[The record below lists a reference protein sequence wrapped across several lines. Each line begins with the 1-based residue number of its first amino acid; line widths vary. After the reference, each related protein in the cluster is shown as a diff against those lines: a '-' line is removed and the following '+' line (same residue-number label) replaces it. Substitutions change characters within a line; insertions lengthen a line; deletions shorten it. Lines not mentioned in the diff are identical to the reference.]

1 LTSFRLIGPGRAG
14 RSLAIALSN
23 AGWGLAGALGRQ
35 DDLRSAAQG
44 VDALV
49 IATPDGGVAPVSA
62 SVEPSPTTVVLHL
75 AGSLGLDV
83 LAPHPRRA
91 SVHPLV
97 ALPEPRSGAAR
108 LLAGGFFAVAGD
120 PLALDLV
127 AALGGQPLTVPD
139 EARPAYHAAACLAAN
154 HVVAL
159 LGQVERV
166 AATAGVPLAAFVA
179 LARGA
184 VDDVAA
190 VGPALALTGPVAR
203 GDRVTV
209 ERHRAVLD
217 PAERPAYDALVELAE
232 RLVQERNAP
241 ERGEEAAPVADR
253 PSDERAATV
262 GAAPSTPTSV
272 FEKDPAACR

>member
-14 RSLAIALSN
+14 RSLAIALSK
-23 AGWGLAGALGRQ
+23 AGWGLAGMLGRH
-35 DDLRSAAQG
+35 DDLRSAARG

-49 IATPDGGVAPVSA
+49 IATPDGVVAPVSA
-62 SVEPSPTTVVLHL
+62 AVDSSPTTVVLHL

-97 ALPEPRSGAAR
+97 TLPEPRSGADR
-108 LLAGGFFAVAGD
+108 LLAGGYFAVAGD
-120 PLALDLV
+120 PLAHELV
-127 AALGGQPLTVPD
+127 ASLGGRPLTVPD
-139 EARPAYHAAACLAAN
+139 DARVAYHAAACLAAN

-166 AATAGVPLAAFVA
+166 AATVGVPLEAFLA

-190 VGPALALTGPVAR
+190 DGPARALTGPAAR
-203 GDRVTV
+203 GDLATI

-217 PAERPAYDALVELAE
+217 PAERPAYDALVELAQ
-232 RLVQERNAP
+232 RLA
-241 ERGEEAAPVADR
+241 G
-253 PSDERAATV
+253 ERAR
-262 GAAPSTPTSV
+262 GAAKPSAVERVPCT
-272 FEKDPAACR
+272 

>member
-1 LTSFRLIGPGRAG
+1 
-14 RSLAIALSN
+14 LSD
-23 AGWGLAGALGRQ
+23 AGWGLVGMLGRE
-35 DDLRSAAQG
+35 DDLRPAAHG

-49 IATPDGGVAPVSA
+49 IATPDGVVAPVSA
-62 SVEPSPTTVVLHL
+62 AVDPSPTTVVVHL

-97 ALPEPRSGAAR
+97 TLPEPRSGAAR
-108 LLAGGFFAVAGD
+108 LLAGGFFAVTGD
-120 PLALDLV
+120 PLARELV
-127 AALGGQPLTVPD
+127 STLGGQALTVPD
-139 EARPAYHAAACLAAN
+139 DARAAYHAAASLASN

-166 AATAGVPLAAFVA
+166 AATAGVPLAAFIG

-190 VGPALALTGPVAR
+190 VGPARALTGPVAR

-209 ERHRAVLD
+209 ERHRAILD
-217 PAERPAYDALVELAE
+217 PTERPAYDALVELAQ
-232 RLVQERNAP
+232 RLVEERFAP
-241 ERGEEAAPVADR
+241 GGGEEAAP
-253 PSDERAATV
+253 AA
-262 GAAPSTPTSV
+262 GRRSEEMAASAGPAPSTTASV
-272 FEKDPAACR
+272 SEKDQAACR

>member
-1 LTSFRLIGPGRAG
+1 MTSFRVIGPGRAG

-23 AGWGLAGALGRQ
+23 AGWGLAGMLGRH
-35 DDLRSAAQG
+35 DDLRSAAHG

-49 IATPDGGVAPVSA
+49 IATPDGDVAAVSA
-62 SVEPSPTTVVLHL
+62 AVDPSPTAVVLHL
-75 AGSLGLDV
+75 AGSLGLDA

-97 ALPEPRSGAAR
+97 TLPEPEVGAVR
-108 LLAGGFFAVAGD
+108 LRAGGFFAVAGD

-127 AALGGQPLTVPD
+127 AALGGQPLAVPD
-139 EARPAYHAAACLAAN
+139 DARAAYHAAACLAAN

-166 AATAGVPLAAFVA
+166 AAQAGVPVAAFVE

-190 VGPALALTGPVAR
+190 VGPARALTGPVAR
-203 GDRVTV
+203 GDRATI

-217 PAERPAYDALVELAE
+217 PAERAAYDALVEVAE
-232 RLVQERNAP
+232 RLVGGRPAEPPA
-241 ERGEEAAPVADR
+241 EE
-253 PSDERAATV
+253 
-262 GAAPSTPTSV
+262 
-272 FEKDPAACR
+272 PAACR

>member
-14 RSLAIALSN
+14 RSLATALTN
-23 AGWGLAGALGRQ
+23 AGWGLAGTLGRH
-35 DDLRSAAQG
+35 DDLRSAARG

-49 IATPDGGVAPVSA
+49 IATPDGAVAQVSA
-62 SVEPSPTTVVLHL
+62 AVDPSRTTVVLHL

-83 LAPHPRRA
+83 LDPHPRRA

-97 ALPEPRSGAAR
+97 TLPEPRTGAAR
-108 LLAGGFFAVAGD
+108 LAAGGFFAVAGD
-120 PLALDLV
+120 PLARDLV
-127 AALGGQPLTVPD
+127 AALGGEPLAVPD
-139 EARPAYHAAACLAAN
+139 DARAAYHAAACLAAN

-166 AATAGVPLAAFVA
+166 AAGAGVPLAAFLE

-190 VGPALALTGPVAR
+190 VGPARALTGPVAR
-203 GDRVTV
+203 GDRATV

-217 PAERPAYDALVELAE
+217 SAERPAYDALVELSQ
-232 RLVQERNAP
+232 RLVDEL
-241 ERGEEAAPVADR
+241 AA
-253 PSDERAATV
+253 E
-262 GAAPSTPTSV
+262 GL
-272 FEKDPAACR
+272 AACT

>member
-23 AGWGLAGALGRQ
+23 AGWGLAGMLGRH
-35 DDLRSAAQG
+35 DDLHFAARG
-44 VDALV
+44 VDVLV
-49 IATPDGGVAPVSA
+49 IATPDSAVAQVSA
-62 SVEPSPTTVVLHL
+62 VVEPSPTTVVLHL

-83 LAPHPRRA
+83 LDPHPRRA

-97 ALPEPRSGAAR
+97 TLPEPRSGATR
-108 LLAGGFFAVAGD
+108 LAAGGFFAVAGD

-127 AALGGQPLTVPD
+127 AALGGQPLAVSD
-139 EARPAYHAAACLAAN
+139 DARAAYHAAACLAAN

-166 AATAGVPLAAFVA
+166 AATAGVPLAAFTG

-203 GDRVTV
+203 GDRATI

-217 PAERPAYDALVELAE
+217 PSERPAYDALVELSQ
-232 RLVQERNAP
+232 RLVEERDAP
-241 ERGEEAAPVADR
+241 ASV
-253 PSDERAATV
+253 SD
-262 GAAPSTPTSV
+262 
-272 FEKDPAACR
+272 KDPAPCR

>member
-14 RSLAIALSN
+14 RSLAIALSK
-23 AGWGLAGALGRQ
+23 AGWGLAGMLGR
-35 DDLRSAAQG
+35 DDDVRSAAQD

-49 IATPDGGVAPVSA
+49 IATPDGAVAGVAARVD
-62 SVEPSPTTVVLHL
+62 PSPSTVVFHL

-97 ALPEPRSGAAR
+97 TLPEPGVGASR
-108 LLAGGFFAVAGD
+108 LVAGGFFAVAGD
-120 PLALDLV
+120 PLAGELV
-127 AALGGQPLTVPD
+127 SALGGTGLVVPD
-139 EARPAYHAAACLAAN
+139 EARPAYHAAACMAAN

-166 AATAGVPLAAFVA
+166 AAGAGVPLAAFIG

-184 VDDVAA
+184 VDDVASE
-190 VGPALALTGPVAR
+190 GPSAALTGPVAR
-203 GDRVTV
+203 DDLATI

-217 PAERPAYDALVELAE
+217 EAERPAYDALVELSR
-232 RLVQERNAP
+232 RLVEGREGAGP
-241 ERGEEAAPVADR
+241 A
-253 PSDERAATV
+253 
-262 GAAPSTPTSV
+262 AAPSAGSDTETELAPCT
-272 FEKDPAACR
+272 

>member
-14 RSLAIALSN
+14 RSLATALSD
-23 AGWGLAGALGRQ
+23 AGWGLAGVLGRH
-35 DDLRSAAQG
+35 DDLRSAACG

-49 IATPDGGVAPVSA
+49 IATPDSAVAAVSA
-62 SVEPSPTTVVLHL
+62 AVDPSPTTVVLHL

-83 LAPHPRRA
+83 LDPHPRRA

-97 ALPEPRSGAAR
+97 TLPEPGVGAAR
-108 LLAGGFFAVAGD
+108 LAAGGFFAVAGD

-127 AALGGQPLTVPD
+127 AALGGQPLAVSDDDRAT
-139 EARPAYHAAACLAAN
+139 YHAAACMAAN

-166 AATAGVPLAAFVA
+166 ASSAGVPLAAFIE

-190 VGPALALTGPVAR
+190 VGPARALTGPVAR
-203 GDRVTV
+203 GDRATV

-217 PAERPAYDALVELAE
+217 PAERPAYDALVELSQ
-232 RLVQERNAP
+232 RLV
-241 ERGEEAAPVADR
+241 
-253 PSDERAATV
+253 DEHAEDGRRL
-262 GAAPSTPTSV
+262 GAAKPPA
-272 FEKDPAACR
+272 EGLAACR

>member
-14 RSLAIALSN
+14 RSLATALSN
-23 AGWGLAGALGRQ
+23 AGWGLAGMLGRH
-35 DDLRSAAQG
+35 DDLRSAAHG

-49 IATPDGGVAPVSA
+49 IATPDGVVAPVSA
-62 SVEPSPTTVVLHL
+62 AVDPSPTTVVLHL

-83 LAPHPRRA
+83 LAPHSRRA

-97 ALPEPRSGAAR
+97 TLPEPRSGASR
-108 LLAGGFFAVAGD
+108 LRAGGFFAVAGD

-139 EARPAYHAAACLAAN
+139 DARAAYHAAACLAAN

-166 AATAGVPLAAFVA
+166 AATAGVPLAAFIE

-190 VGPALALTGPVAR
+190 VGPARALTGPLAR
-203 GDRVTV
+203 GDRDTV
-209 ERHRAVLD
+209 ERHRAALD
-217 PAERPAYDALVELAE
+217 PSERPAYDALVELSQ
-232 RLVQERNAP
+232 RLV
-241 ERGEEAAPVADR
+241 EA
-253 PSDERAATV
+253 RAA
-262 GAAPSTPTSV
+262 
-272 FEKDPAACR
+272 EELAACR